1 MRLIKWLLSHL
12 LLITILVVVALAVW
26 QHERMSDW
34 YHRALAVVH
43 NPGPVATVPAEH
55 PAAPPS
61 EPSAPAQREAPAES
75 PQTGAHA
82 PPVAPPAQPAAQP
95 PAKRTAPDEASAR
108 TGTTGKPGAPPGAAP
123 QPTPP
128 PATALSPTPPGPAES
143 SATTEAQTTP
153 TPDGNENGP
162 LDAAQRQALA
172 QARRAFWDQDNATAL
187 SRYRSLIAARPDDPD
202 LHGEYGNVLFAEGK
216 TKAALEQYEKAARGL
231 LHRHRYA
238 EFDRLARIMTSID
251 PDYGPRLRAMA
262 AASRPG
268 SNATHGAQDEGSR
281 P

>member
-43 NPGPVATVPAEH
+43 GSGPVATAPAKH
-55 PAAPPS
+55 PAAPAV
-61 EPSAPAQREAPAES
+61 EPSAPEQSEAAAES

-82 PPVAPPAQPAAQP
+82 PPAAPPAQPAAPP
-95 PAKRTAPDEASAR
+95 PAERTTPEEEAGAP

-123 QPTPP
+123 QPA
-128 PATALSPTPPGPAES
+128 ATAPSPTPSGPPEG
-143 SATTEAQTTP
+143 SATAEAQTAP
-153 TPDGNENGP
+153 TPAADEYGP
-162 LDAAQRQALA
+162 LDAAQRRALA

-268 SNATHGAQDEGSR
+268 GNAAHGSQGEGSR